1 MGLSGGIQIHL
12 SSQMWGIYS
21 SEGEGGGLWLLDISY
36 WCHFISSMSLT
47 IITNCSPLP
56 TSNVPLLRKFY
67 KEHSGL
73 TWILLWQLCKISLI
87 ISSVPHIKLLYTR
100 ICVPYKIWAETVGV
114 LWYLPPIVGWLRG
127 GGLSHWAFEFF
138 GLSYVD
144 ATIGI
149 SIEIEYSPPLFSW
162 NSEMNVPPPFLK
174 CFLPPMY
181 TYIVYREYFIRNDQ
195 VEPEF
200 SL

>member
-1 MGLSGGIQIHL
+1 
-12 SSQMWGIYS
+12 MWGIYS

-127 GGLSHWAFEFF
+127 GVKSLGIWILWSFLCWCHNWNINWDWVFPPFF
-138 GLSYVD
+138 FLKFRDECPPSFFKMF
-144 ATIGI
+144 
-149 SIEIEYSPPLFSW
+149 SPPHVHLYC
-162 NSEMNVPPPFLK
+162 V
-174 CFLPPMY
+174 
-181 TYIVYREYFIRNDQ
+181 
-195 VEPEF
+195 
-200 SL
+200 

>member
-127 GGLSHWAFEFF
+127 GGLSHWAFEFLATL
-138 GLSYVD
+138 GIRILATLGIWILATLGIRILATLGIRIELRLS
-144 ATIGI
+144 I
-149 SIEIEYSPPLFSW
+149 
-162 NSEMNVPPPFLK
+162 PPPYFLEIQRWMSPLL
-174 CFLPPMY
+174 F
-181 TYIVYREYFIRNDQ
+181 
-195 VEPEF
+195 
-200 SL
+200 